1 MKFKKEEDSVFEIA
15 LLVVSNMLLLWL
27 FFLFVAIAEK
37 V

>member
-1 MKFKKEEDSVFEIA
+1 MKMKKDENDTLEIA

>member
-1 MKFKKEEDSVFEIA
+1 MRFKKEDDNTIEIT
-15 LLVVSNMLLLWL
+15 LLIISNMLLFWL

>member
-1 MKFKKEEDSVFEIA
+1 MRFKKEDDNTIEIT
-15 LLVVSNMLLLWL
+15 LLIISNMFLLWL